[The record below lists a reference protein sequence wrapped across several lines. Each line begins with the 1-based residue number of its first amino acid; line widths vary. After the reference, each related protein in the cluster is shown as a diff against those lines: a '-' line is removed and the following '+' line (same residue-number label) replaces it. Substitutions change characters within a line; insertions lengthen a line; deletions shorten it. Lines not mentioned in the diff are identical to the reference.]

1 MHDQRTLNNIMKITL
16 DLSRLL
22 QEGRITPAE
31 ADRLKVLAAHET
43 GSLGLN
49 ILVGFGVISVSAGA
63 VAFLL
68 AAFDFSIVPVV
79 VAGAVL
85 FALGLALSF
94 SGARHWEL
102 LAQICIVVGALTLCG
117 GLYVLDKGSLRV
129 AVAVTA
135 GLAAAAILA
144 RSSLLTALSV
154 LSLAGIIGAS
164 TGYSHATYSL
174 TIEEPTVTIVL
185 FSALALGAYLASRH
199 LSADYERIAIT
210 ASRTA
215 LFLIN
220 FGFWIGSLWGDSL
233 RLPRAIVQ
241 NDPTILGDFTAKSM
255 IIPPKVF
262 SIGWAVAL
270 IAVAIW
276 GVKENR
282 RWVVN
287 LAAIFGAIH
296 FYTQWFAKLGA
307 NPLSVLLAGVLM
319 LGIALGLRAF
329 NRQAPAAA

>member
-1 MHDQRTLNNIMKITL
+1 MCSTRARCGSPSP
-16 DLSRLL
+16 SR
-22 QEGRITPAE
+22 R
-31 ADRLKVLAAHET
+31 D
-43 GSLGLN
+43 
-49 ILVGFGVISVSAGA
+49 
-63 VAFLL
+63 
-68 AAFDFSIVPVV
+68 
-79 VAGAVL
+79 
-85 FALGLALSF
+85 
-94 SGARHWEL
+94 
-102 LAQICIVVGALTLCG
+102 
-117 GLYVLDKGSLRV
+117 
-129 AVAVTA
+129 
-135 GLAAAAILA
+135 LAAAAILA

-154 LSLAGIIGAS
+154 LSLAGVIGAS
-164 TGYSHATYSL
+164 TGYSHAMYSL

-199 LSADYERIAIT
+199 LSADYERLAIT

-215 LFLIN
+215 LLLIN
-220 FGFWIGSLWGDSL
+220 FGFWIGSLWGDRL
-233 RLPRAIVQ
+233 LLPRAILS
-241 NDPTILGDFTAKSM
+241 NDPTILKDFAARSTYISAT
-255 IIPPKVF
+255 IF
-262 SIGWAVAL
+262 SIGWALAL

-307 NPLSVLLAGVLM
+307 NPLSVLLAGMLM